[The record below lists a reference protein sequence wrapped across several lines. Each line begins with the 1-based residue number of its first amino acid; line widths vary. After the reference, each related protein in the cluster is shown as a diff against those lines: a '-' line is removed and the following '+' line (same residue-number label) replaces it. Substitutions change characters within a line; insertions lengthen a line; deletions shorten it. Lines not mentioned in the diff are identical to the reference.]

1 MFEISSKLVEIE
13 VTDRQVNIFQFNIH
27 TIWNRTRY
35 FKDTLRHFLI
45 TTAVQKIKDNDMG
58 RGFILYLL
66 YFVAGWCILAPGS
79 TL

>member
-13 VTDRQVNIFQFNIH
+13 VTDRQGNIFQFNIH

-66 YFVAGWCILAPGS
+66 YFVAG
-79 TL
+79 